1 VTVNVV
7 NGRRIIII
15 VKIKMEYESEKRS
28 RNAEKAH
35 EFVPARTDI
44 EWAGRGKRCLL

>member
-1 VTVNVV
+1 VTVSVI
-7 NGRRIIII
+7 NGRRIIIT

-35 EFVPARTDI
+35 RFCR
-44 EWAGRGKRCLL
+44 RGQT